1 MLIYRRINNIRKNA
15 QNQRAKRIF
24 LILVDLEAILRT
36 DLAEELQESRMR
48 ATQVDLQKN
57 SQNQRA
63 KGKISEFSQF
73 PI

>member
-1 MLIYRRINNIRKNA
+1 MK
-15 QNQRAKRIF
+15 K
-24 LILVDLEAILRT
+24 DLEAIWRT
-36 DLAEELQESRMR
+36 DLADELQESRMR